1 MLVRL
6 AVAWTDPFGVSHCAG
21 DLVDIDAVTLAELE
35 EQGVVENMT
44 DPKEAY
50 VGPTGGEDDSY
61 VGPTGTQSDSYV
73 GPTGTDP
80 DGYVGPTSEDP
91 DGYVGPT
98 EEDPT

>member
-6 AVAWTDPFGVSHCAG
+6 AVAWTDPYGITYGAG

-35 EQGVVENMT
+35 EQGVVQNMT
-44 DPKEAY
+44 EPHE
-50 VGPTGGEDDSY
+50 SY
-61 VGPTGTQSDSYV
+61 VGPTGN
-73 GPTGTDP
+73 DP
-80 DGYVGPTSEDP
+80 DGYVGPTGTHKDSYVGPTGNEPDGYVGPTSSEP

>member
-6 AVAWTDPFGVSHCAG
+6 AVAWTDPFGMAYGAG

-44 DPKEAY
+44 ENPKDDGY
-50 VGPTGGEDDSY
+50 TGPTGEEGDGYTGPTSTDPKTDAY
-61 VGPTGTQSDSYV
+61 TGPTGEEGDGYT

-80 DGYVGPTSEDP
+80 D
-91 DGYVGPT
+91 DGV
-98 EEDPT
+98 